1 MAKVVNVEVTLD
13 EVRGDTNR
21 LIRKFIKKVKKEGI
35 IEQHRDRMYYEKPS
49 SKKRRKKLRAKELAR
64 REQEKKKLELD
75 KKK

>member
-35 IEQHRDRMYYEKPS
+35 IEQVRDRMYYEKS
-49 SKKRRKKLRAKELAR
+49 SAKKRRKKLRAKELAR
-64 REQEKKKLELD
+64 REQEKKKLELE
-75 KKK
+75 KRK